1 MEGVIFLSII
11 SGVISIIMIWKF
23 FQISYDVRKIKRA
36 VEHTAINIHTIR
48 RYFRKAQCCLY
59 VGDKTGAKE
68 NALKA
73 RFYAEYGLKNNA
85 GEVAVGEF
93 KNAIEKI
100 NSFLEE
106 NNLL

>member
-11 SGVISIIMIWKF
+11 GIVISIIMIWKF
-23 FQISYDVRKIKRA
+23 FQISYDVRKIRLA
-36 VEHTAINIHTIR
+36 VEDTAVSMCTVR

-73 RFYAEYGLKNNA
+73 RFYAENGMKDNSTPHRPF
-85 GEVAVGEF
+85 E
-93 KNAIEKI
+93 NAIEKI